1 MSNKGAPIHRQSFHF
16 DTRGHRT
23 GAHTDANSTPLPKT
37 PGPPYFSHTRSA
49 AGFTGKVSFHTPKAG
64 PASRLPAMPSTR
76 ELANVSVLAV
86 TTAAGWC
93 LWMLMRKPVSYS
105 FDNHNGVC
113 QLRLSSFGRCRGHNL
128 LGDPEWSG
136 GGSDATNSS
145 CVDTASVWQRK
156 CGSTV
161 NVIHTWTPSIS
172 LELSLAACTVSGH
185 STRRLASTSRVSLT
199 PHTSGFPIA
208 GYRYRLA
215 HCSSMNAA
223 RATAR

>member
-1 MSNKGAPIHRQSFHF
+1 MKFTGQVFISTPEDTGPAHTQMQIQLRFQKHLDPLTSAILDQPPASQAKFHF
-16 DTRGHRT
+16 THQRRVPH
-23 GAHTDANSTPLPKT
+23 
-37 PGPPYFSHTRSA
+37 
-49 AGFTGKVSFHTPKAG
+49 
-64 PASRLPAMPSTR
+64 SRLPAMPSTR